1 LDARRAVNGRQV
13 LEIPVQDAAT
23 LSYVG
28 LRVLGSTNLIDWSLP
43 VIQVAGAAAGR
54 VWYQLDG
61 PPTDKSFFKVEA
73 ELK

>member
-1 LDARRAVNGRQV
+1 MDARRAVNGRQV

-28 LRVLGSTNLIDWSLP
+28 LRVRGSTNLIDWSLP

-61 PPTDKSFFKVEA
+61 QPTDKSFFKVEA
-73 ELK
+73 VLK